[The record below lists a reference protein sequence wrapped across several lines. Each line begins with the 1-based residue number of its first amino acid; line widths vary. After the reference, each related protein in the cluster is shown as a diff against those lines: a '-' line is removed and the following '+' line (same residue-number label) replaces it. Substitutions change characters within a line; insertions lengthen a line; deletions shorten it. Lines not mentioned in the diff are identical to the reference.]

1 MTTTAQPHEGAE
13 TRTETQAEPRLPNVN
28 PARLNGRIDALDGSR
43 LHGWIWDEA
52 RPDQAMTIK
61 LYRDGEVVGETKADQ
76 ARIDLRRNGIG
87 DGKHAFS
94 MELDETL
101 LAARDRLTVIGVSP
115 ETGAELELRLPAANE
130 LAAEAAIAVPLSRFF
145 DKVEVL
151 IALNRRGQLAQ
162 KELSEKLDQ
171 IAARLE
177 DNHALAEAAK
187 MDAEQTSEI
196 ARRLSEL
203 DVFQLRFDT
212 TLRAFDERLA
222 LIRKEARAPLR
233 QVTLILGF
241 LSGLAAAMSF
251 VSLLVLVWS

>member
-1 MTTTAQPHEGAE
+1 MTTAQYQDQEV
-13 TRTETQAEPRLPNVN
+13 RLPNVN

-52 RPDQAMTIK
+52 RPDEAITVK
-61 LYRDGEVVGETKADQ
+61 LYCDGKLACEAKADQ
-76 ARIDLRRNGIG
+76 SRIDLRRNGIG

-101 LAARDRLTVIGVSP
+101 VAARGRLTVVGVSP
-115 ETGAELELRLPAANE
+115 ATGVELELRLPAPDE
-130 LAAEAAIAVPLSRFF
+130 LAAEAAIAVPLARFF

-162 KELSEKLDQ
+162 KELSEKLDR

-177 DNHALAEAAK
+177 ENHALAEAAK
-187 MDAEQTSEI
+187 MDAETQSEI
-196 ARRLSEL
+196 ARRLGEL
-203 DVFQLRFDT
+203 DVFQLRFDG

-222 LIRKEARAPLR
+222 TIRKEARAPLR
-233 QVTLILGF
+233 QVTVILGF
-241 LSGLAAAMSF
+241 LSGLAAVMSF
-251 VSLLVLVWS
+251 VTLAVTLWGG

>member
-1 MTTTAQPHEGAE
+1 MTTAQPQEAE
-13 TRTETQAEPRLPNVN
+13 IRLPNVN
-28 PARLNGRIDALDGSR
+28 PARLNGRVDALDGSR
-43 LHGWIWDEA
+43 LHGWIWDEV
-52 RPDQAMTIK
+52 RPEQAMVVK
-61 LYRDGEVVGETKADQ
+61 LYRDGALVGETLADQ
-76 ARIDLRRNGIG
+76 SRIDLRRNGIG

-94 MELDETL
+94 MELDHAL
-101 LAARDRLTVIGVSP
+101 VAARARLTVIGVSP
-115 ETGAELELRLPAANE
+115 ETGAELELRLPAADE
-130 LAAEAAIAVPLSRFF
+130 LAAEAAIAVPLARFF

-162 KELSEKLDQ
+162 KELSEKLDR

-196 ARRLSEL
+196 ARRLGEL
-203 DVFQLRFDT
+203 DVFQLRFDG
-212 TLRAFDERLA
+212 TLRAFDERLV
-222 LIRKEARAPLR
+222 LMRKEARAPLR

-251 VSLLVLVWS
+251 VTLAVTLWS